1 MLMPSNYIPHNGNC
15 LFILLLGIGLYIIA
29 SPTADAACLS
39 LSRTVNTTHY
49 IPGQAITVDLT
60 LQNNCSERLS
70 SLGLVESFPAGWAFL
85 GGETVSGADP
95 VQWLA
100 PGSTDTLELYW
111 ITVPVFPVVLRY
123 TLQVPEEETI
133 QAVFTGHAVYS
144 FTTGGQ
150 QNSSIAETILAPTSL
165 PEGEDGS
172 VEGETTEGEIPVEGE
187 SIAIEEGE
195 SEAEAPVE
203 GEIPQEGEVIDEGEG
218 AEENT
223 TTTGCCRR
231 QSNKTATFA
240 GDGLLFACGLL
251 LFIFPCRKKCSP

>member
-1 MLMPSNYIPHNGNC
+1 MLRNDNFPKCNYLLFLIGVVCFYAITTSNAA
-15 LFILLLGIGLYIIA
+15 A
-29 SPTADAACLS
+29 SCVS
-39 LSRTVNTTHY
+39 LTRTVTTAVY
-49 IPGQAITVDLT
+49 TPGQEVVVELK
-60 LQNNCSERLS
+60 LQNNCTEELA
-70 SLGLVESFPAGWAFL
+70 SLGIVESFPTGWAFL

-100 PGSTDTLELYW
+100 PDSTDTLELYW

-218 AEENT
+218 EEENT

-251 LFIFPCRKKCSP
+251 LFIFPCRKKSSP